1 MNATAFRSSRMVR
14 YGLAATSS
22 TVLVLAFAIG
32 TVLAWTAPSL
42 QALCAADENHYS
54 WEINLTHE
62 PDYLIQFSWS
72 STFSNPWTVNFAS
85 SGSHDFDTDRG
96 GSTLYARWKNDTAKK
111 TSAAADSELCE
122 QPSPTPEESV
132 KESVSES
139 PSPTPQESVSETP
152 SPTPE
157 ESVSETPSPTPE
169 QSIAGSTGT
178 PAPSIPNTA
187 LGISGQGAAL
197 TLSLPLAV
205 FLGGLLI
212 AGLMMLA
219 RGRVR

>member
-157 ESVSETPSPTPE
+157 ESVFPS
-169 QSIAGSTGT
+169 
-178 PAPSIPNTA
+178 
-187 LGISGQGAAL
+187 
-197 TLSLPLAV
+197 
-205 FLGGLLI
+205 
-212 AGLMMLA
+212 
-219 RGRVR
+219 